1 MTIPASDI
9 VSVTPSVIG
18 AGGSTLN
25 LNGLILSPAAR
36 VPIGAVQSFPS
47 AASVISYFGAG
58 TNEALAAAA
67 YFGGFEGSNVKPGS
81 VLFAQYPT
89 AAVGAFLR
97 GGSLASLTLAAL
109 QALSGTLILTVAGT
123 VKTSSNIV
131 LSGATSFSNAATIIA
146 AAFTTPGFTVA
157 YDSVS
162 SAFIFSETVTGVTS
176 TLTFATG
183 TLSAGLVLTAATGA
197 VLSQGAAAAVP
208 ATFMAGVTAL
218 TTNWVSFMTSFD
230 PDAGSGNALKLA
242 FAAWNA
248 AQGNRYLYACW
259 DTDVTPAASNSA
271 ATSLGYLLGPN
282 GSNSSGIMPIY
293 APDFILAA
301 FVCGSIASLDFTQLN
316 GRATL
321 AFRLQSGLSA
331 TVTTQ
336 LAAANLRANGYN
348 YYGAYATAAQNFT
361 FLYPG
366 SVTGQYLWADSYIN
380 QVWLNARFQLALM
393 TMLTS
398 LKSIPYNSIG
408 YALIRAACMDP
419 INAALNFGVFRAGV
433 PLSSLQ
439 AANVNNAAGVAI
451 DGVLSSQGWYLQI
464 LPAAAIT
471 RAARATPPCT
481 FWYMDGG
488 SVQQINLASIEVL

>member
-157 YDSVS
+157 
-162 SAFIFSETVTGVTS
+162 
-176 TLTFATG
+176 
-183 TLSAGLVLTAATGA
+183 
-197 VLSQGAAAAVP
+197 
-208 ATFMAGVTAL
+208 
-218 TTNWVSFMTSFD
+218 
-230 PDAGSGNALKLA
+230 
-242 FAAWNA
+242 
-248 AQGNRYLYACW
+248 
-259 DTDVTPAASNSA
+259 
-271 ATSLGYLLGPN
+271 
-282 GSNSSGIMPIY
+282 
-293 APDFILAA
+293 
-301 FVCGSIASLDFTQLN
+301 
-316 GRATL
+316 
-321 AFRLQSGLSA
+321 
-331 TVTTQ
+331 
-336 LAAANLRANGYN
+336 
-348 YYGAYATAAQNFT
+348 
-361 FLYPG
+361 
-366 SVTGQYLWADSYIN
+366 
-380 QVWLNARFQLALM
+380 
-393 TMLTS
+393 
-398 LKSIPYNSIG
+398 
-408 YALIRAACMDP
+408 
-419 INAALNFGVFRAGV
+419 
-433 PLSSLQ
+433 
-439 AANVNNAAGVAI
+439 
-451 DGVLSSQGWYLQI
+451 
-464 LPAAAIT
+464 
-471 RAARATPPCT
+471 
-481 FWYMDGG
+481 
-488 SVQQINLASIEVL
+488 